1 MLLLASIIKI
11 VRDPLKWW
19 LLVEGRK
26 PCRVN
31 GLQRSALIRA
41 YISVP
46 FPDFTFGQY
55 LREAIW
61 IVFYGRSSAQ
71 TSEDRVVPFSH
82 FIGLIAAVEEVD
94 DIADGGVQTNAD
106 TRSWFHPR

>member
-1 MLLLASIIKI
+1 MVAAEW
-11 VRDPLKWW
+11 RA
-19 LLVEGRK
+19 ENHA
-26 PCRVN
+26 RVN

-61 IVFYGRSSAQ
+61 IVFYGRVFCPDLRRQSRTILPLHRSYCR
-71 TSEDRVVPFSH
+71 S
-82 FIGLIAAVEEVD
+82 GGGMD
-94 DIADGGVQTNAD
+94 DIADGGVQLQC
-106 TRSWFHPR
+106 